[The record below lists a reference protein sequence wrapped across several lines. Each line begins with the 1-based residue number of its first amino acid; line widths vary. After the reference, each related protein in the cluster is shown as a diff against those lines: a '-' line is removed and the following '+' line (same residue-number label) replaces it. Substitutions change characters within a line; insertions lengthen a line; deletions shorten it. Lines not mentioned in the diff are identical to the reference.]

1 MSDKKKKRTLVTS
14 MTNQENIIY
23 GRHPVFE
30 ALETGL
36 SIEKVFLQQG
46 TTGEIEIK
54 LRQITRER
62 NIPLVMTPKEKLNQL
77 VRGNHQGIIAQIG
90 QIAYYSIEALLPKI
104 MAEKDDPL
112 FVIIE
117 GVTDI
122 RNFGAIARSAEL
134 CGVDAIIAPTRKS
147 AQVNADSIKA
157 SAGALARLPVCREQ
171 NLIAAIDFL
180 QMNGVEVYAS
190 DLQAKKPL
198 YELNLT
204 HACAFVL
211 GSEGKGITKP
221 VARQADERFL
231 IPQVG
236 AADSFN
242 VSVAAGIM
250 LYEAQRQR
258 ILKGSK

>member
-1 MSDKKKKRTLVTS
+1 
-14 MTNQENIIY
+14 MTNDNNIIY
-23 GRHPVFE
+23 GRHPVFD

-46 TTGEIEIK
+46 ITGEIEMK

-62 NIPLVMTPKEKLNQL
+62 NIPLVMAPKEKLNQL
-77 VRGNHQGIIAQIG
+77 VRGNHQGIVAQIG
-90 QIAYYSIEALLPKI
+90 EIAYHTIEDLFPKI
-104 MAEKDDPL
+104 IAKTDNPL

-147 AQVNADSIKA
+147 AQINADSVKA

-180 QMNGVEVYAS
+180 QVNGVEVYAS
-190 DLQAKKPL
+190 DLQAPKPL
-198 YELNLT
+198 HELNLT

-221 VARQADERFL
+221 IARQADERFI

-250 LYEAQRQR
+250 LYEARRQR
-258 ILKGSK
+258 LLQA